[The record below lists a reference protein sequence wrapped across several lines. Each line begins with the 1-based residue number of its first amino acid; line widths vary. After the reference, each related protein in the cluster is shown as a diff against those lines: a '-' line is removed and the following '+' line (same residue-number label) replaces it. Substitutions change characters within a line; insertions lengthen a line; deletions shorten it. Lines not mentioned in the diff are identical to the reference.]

1 MIVSKQNLTGKLIEK
16 QSIQGKINKATEYIK
31 PITQEKTIVPTKQIQ
46 EVLPDENVDLL
57 SKVIVNAIP
66 NEYIVPQGEIEI
78 TENGIIDVT
87 QYAIANVNVSGAKV
101 YPPDWSEIGY
111 EDTPQNI
118 LDDFNYS
125 KDIKDNWNSGAT
137 SLASKFS
144 YNKVLKYMPLVDTSS
159 ATNMNSMF
167 EGCSNLLEVALLD
180 TSKVTRMQSMFAYCS
195 LLTTIPQF
203 DTSKVTTMFS
213 MFESCTKLK
222 AIPQID
228 TQNVDSTFV
237 MFSNCSNLED
247 VPVLDTAKVTTIL
260 NMFTG
265 CSSLSNDSLNNIMQM
280 CINAASYTDV
290 KTLKIIGLSSAQA
303 KTCQSLSNYQAFL
316 DAGWTTGY

>member
-1 MIVSKQNLTGKLIEK
+1 MARTNNLTNFLTDVATAIKTKTGDSSLIPVS
-16 QSIQGKINKATEYIK
+16 QFDTKIANITTGHLDNTEY
-31 PITQEKTIVPTKQIQ
+31 QEANDDLDDILEGSTPATI
-46 EVLPDENVDLL
+46 
-57 SKVIVNAIP
+57 
-66 NEYIVPQGEIEI
+66 
-78 TENGIIDVT
+78 
-87 QYAIANVNVSGAKV
+87 

-111 EDTPQNI
+111 SETPQNI
-118 LDDFNYS
+118 LDDFDYS

-144 YNKVLKYMPLVDTSS
+144 YNTTLKYMPLVDTSS

-167 EGCSNLLEVALLD
+167 EGCSNLLEVALLN

-237 MFSNCSNLED
+237 MFRDCSNLED
-247 VPVLDTAKVTTIL
+247 VPVLNIAKVTTIL

-280 CINAASYTDV
+280 CINATSYTDV
-290 KTLKIIGLSSAQA
+290 KTLKIIGLTSAQA
-303 KTCQSLSNYQAFL
+303 TTCQGLSNYQAFL